1 MLLIGALRVSYY
13 TITVHFAGEPRPRR
27 VESLE
32 TAQQVLAEI
41 PLLLLEY
48 PDCERMIV
56 MAGTTLL
63 FSVDGEGN
71 KLPD

>member
-13 TITVHFAGEPRPRR
+13 TIAVHFAGEPRPRR